1 MNKKEPDHLN
11 LLFDM
16 GELASIITSGSDIE
30 AFLTGA
36 SELVAKHLQA
46 HVCSIYLFD
55 YRSKNLVL
63 KATRGLKPEAV
74 NQIRMLPGEGLVGQC
89 FSRDQV
95 LRVGNARTSPGF
107 KYFDNAGEDPFNS
120 FLCVPIRRGVVKIG
134 VLVVQQR
141 EMDHFTLLDERALRT
156 AATQLAGAVEN
167 ARLLM
172 ALEPESAETDES
184 EDTVSKKFPAFI
196 KGKSN
201 GYGLAYGTIRP
212 SRRKRKAIL
221 FEADTSDSSY
231 CLADFQTAVGKT
243 IDELKLLQDKFAAS
257 LPESE
262 SLIFTAHFMML
273 KDKNFTG
280 KMKSL
285 IEQGISPVAAIQQIV
300 QKYIKVFSDNPNAYM
315 QEKAVDVEDLG
326 IRLLSHLKALHTPT
340 PSDRGTIF
348 VTQDIYPSDMM
359 KLTADGIRGIVLVGG
374 GVTSHVTIL
383 ARSLSIPLIIAD
395 DPVFID
401 LPDTTRLLLDAGQG
415 NIYINPDDNTLAI
428 FKDNQEAENRAKNRD
443 MQPATYTLD
452 NRRIR
457 LLANINLLS
466 EIHLARELK
475 AEGIGLYRTE
485 FPFLI
490 RSGFPSEDE
499 QYLIYKGLFDKT
511 EPDTITTV
519 RTLDAGGDKVIKH
532 TDFIQEA
539 NPALGLRSI
548 RFSLK
553 HLQIFRNQ
561 IKAILRAAHGR
572 QQVRLMFPLIS
583 SIDEFLEAKQVM
595 AQCIR
600 QMEQEGVPHKNDPK
614 VGIMIELPSVLAT
627 IDEFAQLADFF
638 AIGTNDFIQYML
650 GADRGNKLVAE
661 HYIPYHPAVNR
672 GIAKIAAAAI
682 DHGIDVSVCGEMAHD
697 PKHIPFLIGVGITT
711 LSVDP
716 KFLPIVQATVMET
729 HFSRASAYAQR
740 LLEQTRVRYAAE
752 MLNAGPGKC

>member
-1 MNKKEPDHLN
+1 MNRKQPDHLN

-55 YRSKNLVL
+55 TRSKDLVL

-74 NQIRMLPGEGLVGQC
+74 NQVRMLPGEGLVGKC
-89 FSRDQV
+89 FSQDQI

-107 KYFDNAGEDPFNS
+107 KYFDNAGEEPFNS
-120 FLCVPIRRGVVKIG
+120 FLCVPIRRGVIKIG
-134 VLVVQQR
+134 VLVVQHR

-172 ALEPESAETDES
+172 ALEPDAAEIE
-184 EDTVSKKFPAFI
+184 EDPDALSKKFPAFI
-196 KGKSN
+196 KGKSD
-201 GYGLAYGTIRP
+201 GDGMAYGTIRP

-221 FEADTSDSSY
+221 FEADTANITYS
-231 CLADFQTAVGKT
+231 LADFQTAVAKT
-243 IDELKLLQDKFAAS
+243 IDELKALQDKFAAS

-280 KMKSL
+280 KMKAQ
-285 IEQGISPVAAIQQIV
+285 IEQGISPVTAIQQV
-300 QKYIKVFSDNPNAYM
+300 VLKYIKVFSDNPNAYM

-326 IRLLSHLKALHTPT
+326 IRLLSHLKAVHTPKA
-340 PSDRGTIF
+340 SDRGTIF
-348 VTQDIYPSDMM
+348 VTQDLYPSDMM

-374 GVTSHVTIL
+374 GVTAHVTIL

-401 LPDTTRLLLDAGQG
+401 LPDTTQLLLDAAQG
-415 NIYINPDDNTLAI
+415 NIYINPDKNTLAI
-428 FKDNQEAENRAKNRD
+428 FKGKQEAENRAKPRD
-443 MQPATYTLD
+443 MQAATYTLD

-466 EIHLARELK
+466 EIPRARELK
-475 AEGIGLYRTE
+475 VEGIGLYRTE

-499 QYLIYKGLFDKT
+499 QYFIYRGLFDKT
-511 EPDTITTV
+511 EPGTITTV

-553 HLQIFRNQ
+553 HRQIFRAQ
-561 IKAILRAAHGR
+561 LKAILRAAHGR
-572 QQVRLMFPLIS
+572 QKVRLMFPLIS
-583 SIDEFLEAKQVM
+583 SIDEFIAAKQVM
-595 AQCIR
+595 TECIR
-600 QMEQEGVPHKNDPK
+600 QLEQEGVPHKNDPE
-614 VGIMIELPSVLAT
+614 VGMMVELPSVLAT

-638 AIGTNDFIQYML
+638 SIGTNDFIQYML

-661 HYIPYHPAVNR
+661 HYIYYHPAVNR
-672 GIAKIAAAAI
+672 GIAKIAQAGI

-697 PKHIPFLIGVGITT
+697 PGHIPFLIGVGITT

-716 KFLPIVQATVMET
+716 KFLPRVQATIMET
-729 HFSRASAYAQR
+729 SFSQARTYAR
-740 LLEQTRVRYAAE
+740 KLLDQTRVEDAAKV
-752 MLNAGPGKC
+752 LQTGPGGC

>member
-1 MNKKEPDHLN
+1 MKKKEPDHLN
-11 LLFDM
+11 LLCDM
-16 GELASIITSGSDIE
+16 GELASIITSGSDIQ

-36 SELVAKHLQA
+36 GELVANHLQA

-55 YRSKNLVL
+55 PRSKDLVL
-63 KATRGLKPEAV
+63 KATQGLKPEAV
-74 NQIRMLPGEGLVGQC
+74 DRIRMLPGEGLVGQS
-89 FSRDQV
+89 FSRDEI
-95 LRVGNARTSPGF
+95 LRVGDARTSPGF
-107 KYFDNAGEDPFNS
+107 KYFDNAGEEPFNS

-134 VLVVQQR
+134 VLVVQHR
-141 EMDHFTLLDERALRT
+141 KKDHFTLLDERALRT
-156 AATQLAGAVEN
+156 AATQLAGAIEN

-172 ALEPESAETDES
+172 ALAPGPTDPM
-184 EDTVSKKFPAFI
+184 EDADAMPKKFSGFI
-196 KGKSN
+196 KGKSD
-201 GYGLAYGTIRP
+201 GYGIALGTIRP
-212 SRRKRKAIL
+212 SRRKRKTIL
-221 FEADTSDSSY
+221 FEPDTSNISY
-231 CLADFQTAVGKT
+231 SLADFQTALEKT
-243 IDELKLLQDKFAAS
+243 IDELKALQDKFAAR
-257 LPESE
+257 LPESA

-280 KMKSL
+280 KMKTL
-285 IEQGISPVAAIQQIV
+285 IDQGLSPVAAIQQV
-300 QKYIKVFSDNPNAYM
+300 TLKYIKIFSDNPNAYM

-326 IRLLSHLKALHTPT
+326 IRLLSHLKAVHTPET
-340 PSDRGTIF
+340 KERGTIF

-359 KLTADGIRGIVLVGG
+359 KLTADGIRGIVMVGG

-383 ARSLSIPLIIAD
+383 ARSLSIPMIIAD

-415 NIYINPDDNTLAI
+415 NIYINPNDNTLAM
-428 FKDNQEAENRAKNRD
+428 FKGKQEAENRSKTRE
-443 MQPATYTLD
+443 MQPVTYTLD

-457 LLANINLLS
+457 LLANINLLG

-490 RSGFPSEDE
+490 RAGFPSEDE
-499 QYLIYKGLFDKT
+499 QYLIYKKLFDKT
-511 EPDTITTV
+511 EPGSVTTV

-532 TDFIQEA
+532 ADFIQEA

-553 HLQIFRNQ
+553 HRQIFRAQ

-572 QQVRLMFPLIS
+572 EKVRLMFPLIS
-583 SIDEFLEAKQVM
+583 SIDEFLAAKQVM

-600 QMEQEGVPHKNDPK
+600 ELAQEGVPHKNDPD
-614 VGIMIELPSVLAT
+614 VGMMVELPSVLAT

-638 AIGTNDFIQYML
+638 SIGTNDFIQYML

-661 HYIPYHPAVNR
+661 YYTPYHPAVNR
-672 GIAKIAAAAI
+672 GIANIVTAAI
-682 DHGIDVSVCGEMAHD
+682 NHGIDVSVCGEMAHHPD
-697 PKHIPFLIGVGITT
+697 HIPFLIGVGITT

-716 KFLPIVQATVMET
+716 KLLPRVQATVMET
-729 HFSRASAYAQR
+729 SFSQAKAYARR
-740 LLEQTRVRYAAE
+740 LLDQTRVQDAAE
-752 MLNAGPGKC
+752 ILKTQLF

>member
-1 MNKKEPDHLN
+1 MTIKKPDHLN

-36 SELVAKHLQA
+36 SELVAKHLRA

-55 YRSKNLVL
+55 PRSNNLVL

-74 NQIRMLPGEGLVGQC
+74 NKIRMFPGEGLVGQC

-172 ALEPESAETDES
+172 ALEPEQTD
-184 EDTVSKKFPAFI
+184 DDLVSNKFPAFI
-196 KGKSN
+196 KGKSD
-201 GYGLAYGTIRP
+201 GYGIAYGTIRP

-221 FEADTSDSSY
+221 FEPAPSNINF
-231 CLADFQTAVGKT
+231 CLADFQTAVQST

-285 IEQGISPVAAIQQIV
+285 IEQGISPVASIQQV
-300 QKYIKVFSDNPNAYM
+300 VLKYIKVFSDNPNAYM

-326 IRLLSHLKALHTPT
+326 IRLLSHLKAVYTPT
-340 PSDRGTIF
+340 PPDRGSIF

-401 LPDTTRLLLDAGQG
+401 LPDNTRLLLDAGQG

-428 FKDNQEAENRAKNRD
+428 FKDNQVAENRAKNRE

-452 NRRIR
+452 NKRIR

-499 QYLIYKGLFDKT
+499 QYVIYKGLFDKT
-511 EPDTITTV
+511 ERGTVTTV

-553 HLQIFRNQ
+553 YRQIFRTQ
-561 IKAILRAAHGR
+561 IRAVLRAAHGR
-572 QQVRLMFPLIS
+572 QKVRLMFPLIS
-583 SIDEFLEAKQVM
+583 SIDEFLEAKQVV

-600 QMEQEGVPHKNDPK
+600 QMEEEGVSHKNDPE

-638 AIGTNDFIQYML
+638 AIGTNDFIQYMM

-672 GIAKIAAAAI
+672 GIAQIAAAANS
-682 DHGIDVSVCGEMAHD
+682 HGIDVSVCGEMAHD

-716 KFLPIVQATVMET
+716 KFLPRVQDAVMET
-729 HFSRASAYAQR
+729 RFSKARAYAQR
-740 LLEQTRVRYAAE
+740 LLDQTRVRYAAE
-752 MLNAGPGKC
+752 MLDAGPGKYEKRH

>member
-1 MNKKEPDHLN
+1 
-11 LLFDM
+11 M
-16 GELASIITSGSDIE
+16 GELASIITGGSDIQ

-36 SELVAKHLQA
+36 SALVAKHLQA

-55 YRSKNLVL
+55 YRSKHLVL

-95 LRVGNARTSPGF
+95 LRVGNARISPGF

-141 EMDHFTLLDERALRT
+141 EIDHFTLLDERALRT

-172 ALEPESAETDES
+172 ALATEQTDTDENEETAS
-184 EDTVSKKFPAFI
+184 NMFPAFI
-196 KGKSN
+196 KGKAD

-221 FEADTSDSSY
+221 FEADASNISY
-231 CLADFQTAVGKT
+231 SLADFQTALENT
-243 IDELKLLQDKFAAS
+243 IEELKLLQDKFASS

-280 KMKSL
+280 KMKRL
-285 IEQGISPVAAIQQIV
+285 IEQGTSPVAAIQQLV

-326 IRLLSHLKALHTPT
+326 IRLLSHLKALNT
-340 PSDRGTIF
+340 PSPPDRGTIF

-428 FKDNQEAENRAKNRD
+428 FKANREAENRAKAQD
-443 MQPATYTLD
+443 MQPSTYTLD

-499 QYLIYKGLFDKT
+499 QYIIYKGLFDKT
-511 EPDTITTV
+511 AHGTVTTV

-553 HLQIFRNQ
+553 HRQIFRTQ

-572 QQVRLMFPLIS
+572 QKVRLMFPLIS
-583 SIDEFLEAKQVM
+583 SIDEFLEAKQVT

-600 QMEQEGVPHKNDPK
+600 QMEQEGVPHKNDPE

-682 DHGIDVSVCGEMAHD
+682 GHGIDVSVCGEMAHD
-697 PKHIPFLIGVGITT
+697 PKHIPFLIGLGITT

-716 KFLPIVQATVMET
+716 KFLPRVQATVMGT
-729 HFSRASAYAQR
+729 RFSRASAYAQR
-740 LLEQTRVRYAAE
+740 LLDQTRVRYAAE
-752 MLNAGPGKC
+752 MLNAGPGKNRIIE

>member
-1 MNKKEPDHLN
+1 MNRKEPDHLN

-36 SELVAKHLQA
+36 TELVAKHLQA

-55 YRSKNLVL
+55 SRSKELVL

-74 NQIRMLPGEGLVGQC
+74 DRIRMLPGEGLVGQC
-89 FSRDQV
+89 FSQDRV

-107 KYFDNAGEDPFNS
+107 KYFDNAGEEPFNS

-156 AATQLAGAVEN
+156 AATQLAGAIEN

-172 ALEPESAETDES
+172 ALASEPADPDEDETIAK
-184 EDTVSKKFPAFI
+184 TFPAFI
-196 KGKSN
+196 KGKSD
-201 GYGLAYGTIRP
+201 GYGSAFGTIRP

-221 FEADTSDSSY
+221 FEADPSNVTYS
-231 CLADFQTAVGKT
+231 LGDFQTALEKT
-243 IDELKLLQDKFAAS
+243 IDELKALQDKFAAS

-280 KMKSL
+280 KMKTL
-285 IEQGISPVAAIQQIV
+285 IEQGLSPVAAIQQV
-300 QKYIKVFSDNPNAYM
+300 ALKYIKVFSDNPNAYM

-326 IRLLSHLKALHTPT
+326 IRLLSHLKAVHTPKAA
-340 PSDRGTIF
+340 DRGTIF

-395 DPVFID
+395 DPVFLD

-415 NIYINPDDNTLAI
+415 NIYINPDDNTLSI
-428 FKDNQEAENRAKNRD
+428 FKAKQEAESRAKARE

-466 EIHLARELK
+466 EIRLARKLK

-490 RSGFPSEDE
+490 RGGFPSEDE
-499 QYLIYKGLFDKT
+499 QYFIYKGLFDKT
-511 EPDTITTV
+511 EPGTVTTV
-519 RTLDAGGDKVIKH
+519 RTLDAGGEKVIKH

-553 HLQIFRNQ
+553 YRQIFQAQ

-572 QQVRLMFPLIS
+572 EKVRLMFPLIS
-583 SIDEFLEAKQVM
+583 SIDEFVAAKQVM

-600 QMEQEGVPHKNDPK
+600 QMEQEGVPHKNDPE
-614 VGIMIELPSVLAT
+614 VGMMIELPSVLAT

-661 HYIPYHPAVNR
+661 YYIPYHPAVNR
-672 GIAKIAAAAI
+672 GIATIATAAAG
-682 DHGIDVSVCGEMAHD
+682 HGIDVSVCGEMAHD
-697 PKHIPFLIGVGITT
+697 PDHIPFLIGVGITT

-716 KFLPIVQATVMET
+716 KFLPRVQATVMET
-729 HFSRASAYAQR
+729 SFSRAKAYAQR
-740 LLEQTRVRYAAE
+740 LLEQTRVKDAAE
-752 MLNAGPGKC
+752 VLKTGPGK